1 MNKDDINSLPT
12 YEQMLL
18 DYNKYFIQCVKD
30 CKHHEEHKEIII
42 RNLTLRRPEVK

>member
-1 MNKDDINSLPT
+1 MSLPT

-18 DYNKYFIQCVKD
+18 DYNKDFIKAVKN
-30 CKHHEEHKEIII
+30 CNLCEEHKEIII